1 MFSLCQVNKN
11 KRRHKT
17 TKSLLNE
24 LLIEFLDISM
34 TGVVRMVSLYSE
46 QVTLTSYNMSLESSV
61 SDARIQQFVDN
72 KVKLIKDLVFSGRI
86 NHFLNFVF
94 GS

>member
-1 MFSLCQVNKN
+1 
-11 KRRHKT
+11 
-17 TKSLLNE
+17 
-24 LLIEFLDISM
+24 M

-86 NHFLNFVF
+86 NNHFLNFVF

>member
-11 KRRHKT
+11 KSRHKT
-17 TKSLLNE
+17 TKLLNE

>member
-1 MFSLCQVNKN
+1 
-11 KRRHKT
+11 
-17 TKSLLNE
+17 
-24 LLIEFLDISM
+24 M

-72 KVKLIKDLVFSGRI
+72 KVKLIKDLVFSGR
-86 NHFLNFVF
+86 
-94 GS
+94 

>member
-1 MFSLCQVNKN
+1 M
-11 KRRHKT
+11 
-17 TKSLLNE
+17 LNE
-24 LLIEFLDISM
+24 LLIEFLEISM

-61 SDARIQQFVDN
+61 SDARIQQLVDN

-86 NHFLNFVF
+86 NNHFLL

>member
-11 KRRHKT
+11 KSRNKT

-24 LLIEFLDISM
+24 LLIEFLEISM

-72 KVKLIKDLVFSGRI
+72 KVKLIKDLVFSGSI

>member
-1 MFSLCQVNKN
+1 M
-11 KRRHKT
+11 
-17 TKSLLNE
+17 LNE

-86 NHFLNFVF
+86 NNHFLNFVF